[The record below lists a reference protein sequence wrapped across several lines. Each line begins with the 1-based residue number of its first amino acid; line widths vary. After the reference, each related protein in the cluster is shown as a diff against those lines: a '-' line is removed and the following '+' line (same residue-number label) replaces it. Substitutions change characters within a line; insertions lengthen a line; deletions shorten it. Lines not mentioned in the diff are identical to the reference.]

1 MGWIIGF
8 IVCMIAAGAFLCI
21 IGIPWIGV
29 VPIAFSLAGGMIYGI
44 VYLTKIYREVHAV
57 RLALQKKQEN
67 ALQTETTAAENTE

>member
-21 IGIPWIGV
+21 AGVPWIG
-29 VPIAFSLAGGMIYGI
+29 ISLFVCACAGGMIYSI

-57 RLALQKKQEN
+57 RLALKKEQ
-67 ALQTETTAAENTE
+67 AKVLQTETTAKDTE